1 MNAFLTP
8 MGPLEFD
15 SQRQMALTQVVSGVK
30 TPVMSRKELQL
41 VPCFGQ
47 LCDPPTFADGSEIRS
62 ISTFDDTKGS
72 MVSKKGLIEIAKMH
86 HIPVREGRNATKKK
100 ELKRK
105 IRAHLVQYHFN
116 VEPNTS
122 VEEIPQV
129 LGQ

>member
-1 MNAFLTP
+1 

-15 SQRQMALTQVVSGVK
+15 SQRQMAPTQVMSA
-30 TPVMSRKELQL
+30 PVRSRKELQL

-86 HIPVREGRNATKKK
+86 HIPVREGRNATKTK
-100 ELKRK
+100 ELKR
-105 IRAHLVQYHFN
+105 
-116 VEPNTS
+116 
-122 VEEIPQV
+122 
-129 LGQ
+129 